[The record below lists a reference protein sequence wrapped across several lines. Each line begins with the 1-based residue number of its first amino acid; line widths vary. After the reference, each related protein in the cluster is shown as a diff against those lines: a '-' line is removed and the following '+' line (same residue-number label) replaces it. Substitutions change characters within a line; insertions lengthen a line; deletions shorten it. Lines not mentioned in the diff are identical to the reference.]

1 MLSSPSFGSHHEC
14 SNSIPS
20 GEDRPIMRRGVTP
33 SSYAFRFRFA
43 REFLILRLAY
53 MLDSLVRVPR
63 RVVQGHFTNI
73 KKDTSPT
80 LHRDERRLSL
90 VSQTRAAS
98 ALPTSSGTR
107 GFPLTFMTSPPPD
120 VGNGPYK
127 DPKSKLP
134 ETPWTAPIPPRRDDV
149 GTLIASVNTM

>member
-1 MLSSPSFGSHHEC
+1 
-14 SNSIPS
+14 
-20 GEDRPIMRRGVTP
+20 
-33 SSYAFRFRFA
+33 
-43 REFLILRLAY
+43 
-53 MLDSLVRVPR
+53 LVRVAR
-63 RVVQGHFTNI
+63 WVVKGHFTNI
-73 KKDTSPT
+73 KKDMSPT
-80 LHRDERRLSL
+80 LHRDERKLSL

-120 VGNGPYK
+120 VGNSPYK

-149 GTLIASVNTM
+149 GTLIASVNPM